1 MSRSIFG
8 QLEVFFAIADEGSLR
23 GAARRLHVS
32 PPSVSQA
39 LKGLEERVGLPL
51 FNRTTRSIE
60 LTEAGRKLYS
70 EANPA
75 LSALGQAVEGVK
87 DLGKVPAGRVRLTL
101 PKAAYDLFFRKVYGP
116 FRCAYPEIDLEISI
130 NDATVNI
137 ITDGF
142 DAGIRLGDSV
152 DEGMVARRLT
162 PPVRVALF
170 ATQAYIDRCG
180 IPKTPAELAA
190 HRLIQYRFISSNQVM
205 PMVLQEQGRESQVEV
220 GQAAVVNNT
229 DVMLDIARKGCGMG
243 RLLEPHIFRELDS
256 GEFIPILEEH
266 WVERSGLHLY
276 FPQNSQKARRIRALI
291 DFLDEH
297 RIDDWDDVRRSDYAI

>member
-8 QLEVFFAIADEGSLR
+8 QLDVFFAIADEGSLR

-39 LKGLEERVGLPL
+39 LKALEERVGLPL

-60 LTEAGRKLYS
+60 LTEAGRKLYQ

-75 LSALGQAVEGVK
+75 LSALSQAVEGVK
-87 DLGKVPAGRVRLTL
+87 DLGKVPAGRIRMTL
-101 PKAAYDLFFRKVYGP
+101 PKAAYDTFLRKVYGP
-116 FRCAYPEIDLEISI
+116 FRCAYPEIDLEISV
-130 NDATVNI
+130 NDAKVNI
-137 ITDGF
+137 INDGF

-162 PPVRVALF
+162 PPVRIALF

-180 IPKTPAELAA
+180 LPKTPAELAA
-190 HRLIQYRFISSNQVM
+190 HRLIHYRFVSSNQLM
-205 PMVLQEQGRESQVEV
+205 PLTLMEQGQEIPVEV
-220 GQAAVVNNT
+220 GQAAVVNDT
-229 DVMLDIARKGCGMG
+229 DVMLDIARKGCGIG
-243 RLLEPHIFRELDS
+243 RLLEPHIFNELDS
-256 GEFIPILEEH
+256 GEFLPILEEH
-266 WVERSGLHLY
+266 WPQRSGLHLY

-291 DFLDEH
+291 DFLDER
-297 RIDDWDDVRRSDYAI
+297 RIDDWEAERRSDYSI